1 MTKVLFY
8 LIIPVL
14 ILSGCAS
21 YPIRSDIPHKLEILR
36 TQVVPGKT
44 ARTDLTNKFGEPFI
58 SNDQFRVDVYRVLV
72 GSDLILDGPLIPVSW
87 DRQEIVAYALIVY
100 DEHSI
105 VKDIDWGIY
114 HAGDEFDK
122 YPKQT
127 ASLVADGFY
136 FESFR
141 MRSFYPRTEV
151 LFARI
156 SDSQMTLHSIAPQG
170 MCLLHIAP
178 GDHVYK
184 IILDTEVLASYLT
197 DSAGYSPLLDAAS
210 NRGWV
215 LGFITILI
223 PMGEHTLSMVTRYLK
238 PSEFDRK
245 LSCYSGESLYA
256 YSNIEKFK
264 STDKFTWETPY
275 RYRGEIVVVKTIPEA
290 FESRR
295 LILYHRDRWL
305 APDIQ

>member
-1 MTKVLFY
+1 MTKVLVY
-8 LIIPVL
+8 LILPVL
-14 ILSGCAS
+14 IFPGCVS
-21 YPIRSDIPHKLEILR
+21 YPIRSDIPHKLESLR
-36 TQVVPGKT
+36 TQVIPGKT
-44 ARTDLTNKFGEPFI
+44 SRTELTDKFGEPFI
-58 SNDQFRVDVYRVLV
+58 SNDQFRVDVHRVLI

-114 HAGDEFDK
+114 HSGDEFAK

-127 ASLVADGFY
+127 ARLVADGFY

-156 SDSQMTLHSIAPQG
+156 TDSQKALHSVAPQG

-178 GDHVYK
+178 GDHEYE
-184 IILDTEVLASYLT
+184 IRLDDEVLASYLI
-197 DSAGYSPLLDAAS
+197 DSAGYSPLLYPAT
-210 NRGWV
+210 NRGWA
-215 LGFITILI
+215 LGFMTILM
-223 PMGEHTLSMVTRYLK
+223 PMGEHTLSVVTRYLQ

-245 LSCYSGESLYA
+245 LFCSSGENLYA
-256 YSNIEKFK
+256 YSNIAKFK
-264 STDKFTWETPY
+264 STDTLTWETPY
-275 RYRGEIVVVKTIPEA
+275 RYRGEIVVGNTIPEV
-290 FESRR
+290 FEGRR

-305 APDIQ
+305 APDLQ